1 MHAQNADGPASGSEG
16 RASGTADAPPAAPA
30 RRERRSRTRTA
41 RRPEPDTQQLLSGL
55 CPYLLSE
62 DGSWRAARPLREH
75 RCTAVRPP
83 EPVSTETQRRL
94 CLGEAHVDCPAYLA
108 AQRERG
114 EELARAGLSA
124 VALRSRHL
132 HPAPSTV
139 PVALDRPNAVTGPR
153 FLSSGSRRAGQIG
166 LGALM
171 VVALAAIVFAR
182 FSGSGLTG
190 AAATSPGSP
199 TASRPVAVATGSAT
213 PTAQASSPSPAPSAT
228 ARPDTPRPSPTQA
241 PRTYRVRSGDSLY
254 EIARRFGT
262 TVDRLQELN
271 DMGDST
277 LIRVGQILKL
287 P

>member
-1 MHAQNADGPASGSEG
+1 M
-16 RASGTADAPPAAPA
+16 
-30 RRERRSRTRTA
+30 
-41 RRPEPDTQQLLSGL
+41 EPDTQQLLSAL

-62 DGSWRAARPLREH
+62 DGSWRAARPMREH

-83 EPVSTETQRRL
+83 EPLSTETQRRL

-114 EELARAGLSA
+114 VELARAGLSA

-139 PVALDRPNAVTGPR
+139 PVALDRPNAVAGPR
-153 FLSSGSRRAGQIG
+153 FVASGSRRAGQIG

-171 VVALAAIVFAR
+171 VVAVAALVLAR

-199 TASRPVAVATGSAT
+199 TASHAVAVATAT
-213 PTAQASSPSPAPSAT
+213 PTAAPPAPSPSPSAT
-228 ARPDTPRPSPTQA
+228 ARPATPGPSPSQA
-241 PRTYRVRSGDSLY
+241 ARTYRVRSGDSLY

-262 TVDRLQELN
+262 TVKRLQELN
-271 DMGDST
+271 DLGDST
-277 LIRVGQILKL
+277 IIRVGQVLKL